1 MNGTAAPSAWW
12 ALALGAAIVLG
23 YELRVIW
30 IGRRTPHRV
39 ARAANARLR
48 AEWVR
53 ALAAKPG
60 FEIVAVQTL
69 RNSLMSA
76 TITASTAA
84 LCLMGALSMAGSR
97 LAAGIGSLHAN
108 EVSPIELL
116 EILLMTTL
124 FASFVCSSAVDA
136 LATTM
141 WALRCRC
148 PPARRSAMRPSRW
161 RWTMWSARLPVRL
174 GPALLPVR
182 GAAGGRQSSTRCCCC
197 RPASAW
203 SGCCGS
209 STGRGRWID
218 ASPHPCARQ
227 GVAVCPMMAP

>member
-1 MNGTAAPSAWW
+1 MTSAAGASAWW
-12 ALALGAAIVLG
+12 ALALGAAILLG

-53 ALAAKPG
+53 ALAAQPG

-97 LAAGIGSLHAN
+97 LAAGIGKLHAN

-124 FASFVCSSAVDA
+124 FASFVCSSLSMRYYHHVGFAMSLPAGTPLRASAIPLAVDYVERA
-136 LATTM
+136 GYLYG
-141 WALRCRC
+141 WGLRCFLAVA
-148 PPARRSAMRPSRW
+148 PLVAGIVNPLLFLPACIGLVCVLWQFDRP
-161 RWTMWSARLPVRL
+161 
-174 GPALLPVR
+174 
-182 GAAGGRQSSTRCCCC
+182 GAV
-197 RPASAW
+197 
-203 SGCCGS
+203 
-209 STGRGRWID
+209 D
-218 ASPHPCARQ
+218 
-227 GVAVCPMMAP
+227 